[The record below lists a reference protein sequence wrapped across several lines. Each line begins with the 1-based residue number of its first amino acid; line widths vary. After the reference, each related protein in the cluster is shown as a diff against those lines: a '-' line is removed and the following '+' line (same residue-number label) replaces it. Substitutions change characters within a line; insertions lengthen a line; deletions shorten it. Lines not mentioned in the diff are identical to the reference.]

1 MLFWPLRAAA
11 APSVTWHAPSECPAP
26 SEGRADVAQL
36 LGKKLADIDSEL
48 SLSVR
53 IARVSAS
60 EFEASVVIG
69 TGRSARERLLRD
81 ARCDVL
87 THAAA
92 VVVALAID
100 PAASLGEGEHAPARR
115 SAAESVPAG
124 RTNAAGA
131 IAATTALD
139 VGTQAPAAESAG
151 ASRVESASPT
161 TSASA
166 SASSRAASS
175 VAAAAAATAVQPAEH
190 RETAEPEAAEQQAED
205 TPAPADSPEPP
216 RTSPGLGLFFAAGGG
231 AAVGMLPQLAPSAA
245 LSFGVLGAGWR
256 AALRIGYAPAQHAT
270 LDDPPG
276 VGGRVSLANIAAEGG
291 FRWQWG
297 RLEVPLVAGL
307 ESGFFVAEGEGVETH
322 APELAAWLASYLSSG
337 ASYALT
343 RVFCLG
349 FRVEALVALRR
360 PQFAVESSAGQ
371 QYPFYRPA
379 PLGGRLF
386 VELEVRLP

>member
-1 MLFWPLRAAA
+1 M
-11 APSVTWHAPSECPAP
+11 
-26 SEGRADVAQL
+26 
-36 LGKKLADIDSEL
+36 
-48 SLSVR
+48 
-53 IARVSAS
+53 
-60 EFEASVVIG
+60 
-69 TGRSARERLLRD
+69 
-81 ARCDVL
+81 
-87 THAAA
+87 
-92 VVVALAID
+92 
-100 PAASLGEGEHAPARR
+100 
-115 SAAESVPAG
+115 
-124 RTNAAGA
+124 
-131 IAATTALD
+131 
-139 VGTQAPAAESAG
+139 
-151 ASRVESASPT
+151 
-161 TSASA
+161 
-166 SASSRAASS
+166 
-175 VAAAAAATAVQPAEH
+175 
-190 RETAEPEAAEQQAED
+190 
-205 TPAPADSPEPP
+205 
-216 RTSPGLGLFFAAGGG
+216 SPGIGLFFAAGGG

-270 LDDPPG
+270 LEDPPG